1 MLALSNYLTSL
12 AGNSTGY
19 KNKKMLNRKTVVVTE
34 KKKLTLGKITGSFL
48 LVVIVLAVSLA
59 GCKTMNKSQKG
70 AVIGGASGGVVG
82 GVVGRAVGNTAMGAI
97 IGATVGGVG
106 GAIIGRQMDKQAEEI
121 AKEMGDVDVIREGE
135 AIVIRFKEKVLFAYD
150 RSDLSTDAKASLD
163 KLKTTLLKYPET
175 NITVIGH
182 TDSRG
187 TRKYNQTLSENRANS
202 VTNYTSQ
209 NGIDNN
215 RLTAI
220 GKGETDPIATN
231 DTEEGSASNRR
242 VEFVI
247 TANDKMKADAKKETG
262 K

>member
-1 MLALSNYLTSL
+1 MLHTKMVAET
-12 AGNSTGY
+12 TT
-19 KNKKMLNRKTVVVTE
+19 KKVRFE
-34 KKKLTLGKITGSFL
+34 KIRGSFL
-48 LVVIVLAVSLA
+48 LIVIVLAVSLA

-70 AVIGGASGGVVG
+70 AVIGGAGGGVVG
-82 GVVGRAVGNTAMGAI
+82 GVIGRSVGNTAMGAI

-121 AKEMGDVDVIREGE
+121 AKEMGDADVIREGE
-135 AIVIRFKEKVLFAYD
+135 GIVIRFREKVLFAYD
-150 RSDLSTDAKASLD
+150 RSDLSADAKASLD

-175 NITVIGH
+175 NITIIGH
-182 TDSRG
+182 TDSKG
-187 TRKYNQTLSENRANS
+187 TRQYNQTLSESRANS
-202 VTNYTSQ
+202 VAAYTSQ

-247 TANDKMKADAKKETG
+247 TANEKMKADAKKDTS

>member
-1 MLALSNYLTSL
+1 MVEET
-12 AGNSTGY
+12 TT
-19 KNKKMLNRKTVVVTE
+19 KKVRFEKTR
-34 KKKLTLGKITGSFL
+34 GSVL
-48 LVVIVLAVSLA
+48 LLVIVLAVSLA

-70 AVIGGASGGVVG
+70 AVIGGTSGGVVG
-82 GVVGRAVGNTAMGAI
+82 GVIGRSVGNTAMGAI

-121 AKEMGDVDVIREGE
+121 AKEMGDAEVIREGE
-135 AIVIRFKEKVLFAYD
+135 GIVIKFKEQVLFAYD
-150 RSDLSTDAKASLD
+150 RSDLNANAKASLD
-163 KLKTTLLKYPET
+163 KLRTTLLKYPET

-182 TDSRG
+182 TDSKG
-187 TRKYNQTLSENRANS
+187 TRKYNQTLSESRANS
-202 VTNYTSQ
+202 VATYTSQ

-215 RLTAI
+215 RLTTI

-231 DTEEGSASNRR
+231 ETAEGSASNRR

-247 TANDKMKADAKKETG
+247 TANEKMKADAKKETS

>member
-1 MLALSNYLTSL
+1 
-12 AGNSTGY
+12 
-19 KNKKMLNRKTVVVTE
+19 MLNSKMVTE
-34 KKKLTLGKITGSFL
+34 TKTKKVRFERIGGSFL
-48 LVVIVLAVSLA
+48 LIVVVTAMSLA
-59 GCKTMNKSQKG
+59 GCKSMNKSQKG

-82 GVVGRAVGNTAMGAI
+82 GVVGRSIGNTAMGAI

-135 AIVIRFKEKVLFAYD
+135 AIVIKFKEKVLFAYD
-150 RSDLSTDAKASLD
+150 RSDLNANAKASLD
-163 KLKTTLLKYPET
+163 KLRTTLLKYPET
-175 NITVIGH
+175 NITIIGH
-182 TDSRG
+182 TDSKG
-187 TRKYNQTLSENRANS
+187 TKQYNQTLSESRANS
-202 VTNYTSQ
+202 VANYTSQ

-231 DTEEGSASNRR
+231 ETEEGSASNRR

-247 TANDKMKADAKKETG
+247 TANEKMKADAKKRN

>member
-1 MLALSNYLTSL
+1 
-12 AGNSTGY
+12 
-19 KNKKMLNRKTVVVTE
+19 MLNSKMDVETT
-34 KKKLTLGKITGSFL
+34 KKKLSFKRITGSFL
-48 LVVIVLAVSLA
+48 LFVIVLAVSLA

-70 AVIGGASGGVVG
+70 AVIGGVSGGVVG
-82 GVVGRAVGNTAMGAI
+82 GVVGKSVGNTAMGAI

-135 AIVIRFKEKVLFAYD
+135 GIVIRFKEKVLFAYD
-150 RSDLSTDAKASLD
+150 HFDLSAGAKSNLD
-163 KLKTTLLKYPET
+163 KLRATLIKYPET

-182 TDSRG
+182 TDSKG
-187 TRKYNQTLSENRANS
+187 TNRYNQTLSENRANS
-202 VTNYTSQ
+202 VAVYTSQ
-209 NGIDNN
+209 NGINNN
-215 RLTAI
+215 RFTAI

-247 TANDKMKADAKKETG
+247 TANEKMKADSKKETG
-262 K
+262 R

>member
-1 MLALSNYLTSL
+1 
-12 AGNSTGY
+12 
-19 KNKKMLNRKTVVVTE
+19 MLNTKTVVATAT
-34 KKKLTLGKITGSFL
+34 KKFAFEKITGRFL
-48 LVVIVLAVSLA
+48 VIIMVLAVSLA
-59 GCKTMNKSQKG
+59 GCKSMNKTQKG
-70 AVIGGASGGVVG
+70 AVIGGAGGAVVG
-82 GVVGRAVGNTAMGAI
+82 GVVGRAFGNTAMGAI

-106 GAIIGRQMDKQAEEI
+106 GAVIGRQMDKQAEEI

-150 RSDLSTDAKASLD
+150 RSDLNADAKTSLD

-182 TDSRG
+182 TDSKG
-187 TRKYNQTLSENRANS
+187 TKKYNQTLSESRANS
-202 VTNYTSQ
+202 VATYTSQ
-209 NGIDNN
+209 NGIEHN

-247 TANDKMKADAKKETG
+247 TANEKMKADAKKETS

>member
-1 MLALSNYLTSL
+1 
-12 AGNSTGY
+12 
-19 KNKKMLNRKTVVVTE
+19 MLNSKTDVEATR
-34 KKKLTLGKITGSFL
+34 KKKPFESIAGSFL
-48 LVVIVLAVSLA
+48 LLVGLAAISLA

-70 AVIGGASGGVVG
+70 AVIGGVSGGVVG
-82 GVVGRAVGNTAMGAI
+82 GVVGRSVGNTAMGAI

-121 AKEMGDVDVIREGE
+121 AKEMADADVIREGE
-135 AIVIRFKEKVLFAYD
+135 GIVIRFREKVLFSYD
-150 RSDLSTDAKASLD
+150 RSDLSADAKVSLD
-163 KLKTTLLKYPET
+163 KLKAMLIKYPET

-187 TRKYNQTLSENRANS
+187 TKKYNQTLSENRANS
-202 VTNYTSQ
+202 VAAYTGE
-209 NGIDNN
+209 NGINNN

-247 TANDKMKADAKKETG
+247 TANDKMKADVKKETG

>member
-1 MLALSNYLTSL
+1 
-12 AGNSTGY
+12 
-19 KNKKMLNRKTVVVTE
+19 MLNSKMVVETT
-34 KKKLTLGKITGSFL
+34 KKKLPFKKIAGSFL
-48 LVVIVLAVSLA
+48 LIVIVMAISLA
-59 GCKTMNKSQKG
+59 GCKTMNRTQKG
-70 AVIGGASGGVVG
+70 AVIGGAGGGVVG
-82 GVVGRAVGNTAMGAI
+82 GVVGRSIGNTAMGAI

-135 AIVIRFKEKVLFAYD
+135 AIVIKFKDKVLFGYD
-150 RSDLSTDAKASLD
+150 RSDLSDDAKTSLD
-163 KLKTTLLKYPET
+163 KLRATLLKYPET
-175 NITVIGH
+175 NITIIGH
-182 TDSRG
+182 TDSKG
-187 TRKYNQTLSENRANS
+187 TTKYNQTLSESRANS
-202 VTNYTSQ
+202 VASYTSR

-220 GKGETDPIATN
+220 GKGETDPVATN

-247 TANDKMKADAKKETG
+247 TANEKMKADAKKEAS

>member
-1 MLALSNYLTSL
+1 MLHTKMVEE
-12 AGNSTGY
+12 TTT
-19 KNKKMLNRKTVVVTE
+19 KKVRFE
-34 KKKLTLGKITGSFL
+34 KIRGSVL
-48 LVVIVLAVSLA
+48 LLVIVLAVSLA

-70 AVIGGASGGVVG
+70 AVIGGTSGGVVG
-82 GVVGRAVGNTAMGAI
+82 GVIGRSVGNTAMGAI

-121 AKEMGDVDVIREGE
+121 AKEMGDAEVIREGE
-135 AIVIRFKEKVLFAYD
+135 GIVIKFKEQVLFAYD
-150 RSDLSTDAKASLD
+150 RSDLNANAKASLD
-163 KLKTTLLKYPET
+163 KLRTTLLKYPET

-182 TDSRG
+182 TDSKG
-187 TRKYNQTLSENRANS
+187 TRKYNQTLSESRANS
-202 VTNYTSQ
+202 VATYTSQ

-215 RLTAI
+215 RLTTI

-231 DTEEGSASNRR
+231 ETAEGSASNRR

-247 TANDKMKADAKKETG
+247 TANEKMKADAKKETS

>member
-1 MLALSNYLTSL
+1 
-12 AGNSTGY
+12 
-19 KNKKMLNRKTVVVTE
+19 MLNSKMVVTTT
-34 KKKLTLGKITGSFL
+34 KKKLPFERIAGSFL
-48 LVVIVLAVSLA
+48 LIVIVTAISLA
-59 GCKTMNKSQKG
+59 GCKSMNKSQKG
-70 AVIGGASGGVVG
+70 AVIGGTSGGVVG
-82 GVVGRAVGNTAMGAI
+82 GVVGRAFGNTAMGAI

-135 AIVIRFKEKVLFAYD
+135 AIVIRFKEKVLFAFD
-150 RSDLSTDAKASLD
+150 RSDLNANAKTSLD
-163 KLKTTLLKYPET
+163 KLRTTLLKYPET

-182 TDSRG
+182 TDSKG
-187 TRKYNQTLSENRANS
+187 TKQYNQTLSESRANS
-202 VTNYTSQ
+202 VASYTSQ
-209 NGIDNN
+209 NGIDKN
-215 RLTAI
+215 RMTAI

-247 TANDKMKADAKKETG
+247 TANEKMKADAKKETG